1 MREPYVLQ
9 LIFLCLKLIWFKS
22 GSLLLKV
29 CGLFLLVSYT
39 DGFLFEKGLTAKNP
53 LTAFKVKLQKD
64 ISENKY

>member
-9 LIFLCLKLIWFKS
+9 LIFLRLKLIWFQS

-29 CGLFLLVSYT
+29 CGLFLLVRQM
-39 DGFLFEKGLTAKNP
+39 DFCLKKGLQQKI

-64 ISENKY
+64 ISKN